1 MNNSDKQSKLYV
13 FVKAEIIRP
22 AEHGDQ
28 GMEELE
34 AISERNRIA
43 FEKHEKKFQEYKDW
57 PGIKPRPVDPPK
69 VLEAQ

>member
-1 MNNSDKQSKLYV
+1 MQSKLYI

-22 AEHGDQ
+22 AGVAGQNMAD
-28 GMEELE
+28 LE

-43 FEKHEKKFQEYKDW
+43 FEKHEQEFQTYVNW
-57 PGIKPRPVDPPK
+57 PGIKPKAVEPRQ